1 MLVSTAN
8 KINQNEQVLN
18 ANQRI
23 SLAFEIGLDPRVER
37 NLVELS
43 PVTSWGDRQIAAK
56 SLGNLRDP
64 AAVPGLLTALQHDNF
79 WMVRCAIIQALEK
92 ISDPRAIPV
101 LILISQQDGYQ
112 VVRSYAAKAV
122 ERLSGK

>member
-8 KINQNEQVLN
+8 RINQVEQVLET
-18 ANQRI
+18 NQRI
-23 SLAFEIGLDPRVER
+23 SQTFQKGINPRVVK
-37 NLVELS
+37 NLAKLS
-43 PVTSWGDRQIAAK
+43 LEIPWGDRQIAAK
-56 SLGNLRDP
+56 DLGNLRDS
-64 AAVPGLLTALQHDNF
+64 AAVWGLLKALQLDDF

-101 LILISQQDGYQ
+101 LNQISRLDSFQ

-122 ERLSGK
+122 ERLSQK